1 MLSKKTFCE
10 ALRKIQAQR
19 VIDEKFSAALQTVGN
34 GYYVFGS
41 ENLCLA
47 ALRDV
52 LKESVNDQYDY
63 IEWWL
68 YEATPDYLVWS
79 SDERSKWCLK
89 EQEDLYVF
97 IMDQCQDRYTC
108 FIEMKGVTM
117 SKLNTSK
124 TKEELERVLGIMK
137 PYIDECVCYDVVYSP
152 KFGYLLI
159 DLPGH
164 DTIDDAEVV
173 PLDDAATLLHKLFI
187 NLAYDF
193 MEKNGHCTDY
203 IEATDLEKY
212 ALRIWMKKYIDQLP
226 EYRYILDDILS
237 Q

>member
-79 SDERSKWCLK
+79 SDERIKWCLK
-89 EQEDLYVF
+89 EPEDLYDF
-97 IMDQCQDRYTC
+97 IMDQCQDR
-108 FIEMKGVTM
+108 
-117 SKLNTSK
+117 
-124 TKEELERVLGIMK
+124 
-137 PYIDECVCYDVVYSP
+137 
-152 KFGYLLI
+152 
-159 DLPGH
+159 
-164 DTIDDAEVV
+164 
-173 PLDDAATLLHKLFI
+173 
-187 NLAYDF
+187 
-193 MEKNGHCTDY
+193 
-203 IEATDLEKY
+203 
-212 ALRIWMKKYIDQLP
+212 
-226 EYRYILDDILS
+226 
-237 Q
+237 

>member
-79 SDERSKWCLK
+79 SDERSKWRLK
-89 EQEDLYVF
+89 EPEDLYDF
-97 IMDQCQDRYTC
+97 IMDQCQDR
-108 FIEMKGVTM
+108 
-117 SKLNTSK
+117 
-124 TKEELERVLGIMK
+124 
-137 PYIDECVCYDVVYSP
+137 
-152 KFGYLLI
+152 
-159 DLPGH
+159 
-164 DTIDDAEVV
+164 
-173 PLDDAATLLHKLFI
+173 
-187 NLAYDF
+187 
-193 MEKNGHCTDY
+193 
-203 IEATDLEKY
+203 
-212 ALRIWMKKYIDQLP
+212 
-226 EYRYILDDILS
+226 
-237 Q
+237 

>member
-19 VIDEKFSAALQTVGN
+19 EIDEKFSEALQTVGN

-41 ENLCLA
+41 ENLSLA

-89 EQEDLYVF
+89 EPEDPYDF
-97 IMDQCQDRYTC
+97 IMDQCQDR
-108 FIEMKGVTM
+108 
-117 SKLNTSK
+117 
-124 TKEELERVLGIMK
+124 
-137 PYIDECVCYDVVYSP
+137 
-152 KFGYLLI
+152 
-159 DLPGH
+159 
-164 DTIDDAEVV
+164 
-173 PLDDAATLLHKLFI
+173 
-187 NLAYDF
+187 
-193 MEKNGHCTDY
+193 
-203 IEATDLEKY
+203 
-212 ALRIWMKKYIDQLP
+212 
-226 EYRYILDDILS
+226 
-237 Q
+237 